1 MARRPRIA
9 CTAPPRYPDLEEDWP
24 LLQPALERLG
34 IEAHAVVWSD
44 PGVEWASYDLV
55 LANGVWD
62 YVHDPASFLGWTER
76 VAGELGVRLVNDPAV
91 LRWNLDKRYL
101 RDLEAAG
108 VPVVPTTWAE
118 PTHGAGDVDF
128 PEGEVVVKPAV
139 SGGGFSTARYQ
150 PHERGAA
157 RAHVARLN
165 EAGRTA
171 LVQPYQAAVDRE
183 GETGLVFLG
192 GAFSHALHK
201 APMIRRGVPPQ
212 EHLVENQV
220 VGAAVAQPA
229 QLELGRRALA
239 AAESLVGPTTYARV
253 DTVRAEDGTPLLLE
267 LELLDPVLFLRL
279 HPDAPTTFG
288 RVLRQLME
296 E

>member
-1 MARRPRIA
+1 MARRLRVA

-24 LLQPALERLG
+24 LLRAALDGLG
-34 IEAHAVVWSD
+34 IDAEAVVWSD
-44 PGVEWASYDLV
+44 PGVAWASYDLV
-55 LANGVWD
+55 VANGVWD
-62 YVHDPASFLGWTER
+62 YIHHPATFLDWTER
-76 VAGELGVRLVNDPAV
+76 VAGELGVRVVNDPAV

-108 VPVVPTTWAE
+108 VPVVPTTWVE
-118 PTHGAGDVDF
+118 PTRGADELAF

-139 SGGGFSTARYQ
+139 SGGGYSTARYGTRQ
-150 PHERGAA
+150 RGAA
-157 RAHVARLN
+157 SAHVARLN

-201 APMIRRGVPPQ
+201 APMIRRGIPPQ
-212 EHLVENQV
+212 ENLVENQV
-220 VGAAVAQPA
+220 VTAAVAQPA

-239 AAESLVGPTTYARV
+239 AAESFAGPTTYARV
-253 DTVRAEDGTPLLLE
+253 DTVHAEDGAPVLLE
-267 LELLDPVLFLRL
+267 LELLDPVLFLRM
-279 HPDAPTTFG
+279 HPDAPAAFA
-288 RVLRQLME
+288 RVLRRRLE